1 MTTTDAPTTECAI
14 AIIDGKLYLALRAP
28 GTVAQAVLLTSRE
41 ADALAG
47 RLRKA
52 ASDLRASEARQR

>member
-1 MTTTDAPTTECAI
+1 MSTTEATTECAI
-14 AIIDGKLYLALRAP
+14 AIIDGRLYLALREP
-28 GTVAQAVLLTSRE
+28 GAAAQAVLLSPRE